1 MAYLRWSSSRIQAQ
15 KARVRVWLVPGVVL
29 LVLVVGLMV
38 MLSVLPFENLTGDP
52 TREYFSDGLTEEMIS
67 HLGGTRSKS
76 SWRNCAHIG
85 DALQEQSTA
94 VG

>member
-29 LVLVVGLMV
+29 
-38 MLSVLPFENLTGDP
+38 LSVLPFENLTGDP